1 MRKFLLLAMCAL
13 VSGLA
18 VGQIANTQIKM
29 PAGDSII
36 SMVSVSDV
44 SGVQNSYLLVTTYDK
59 NVFLGQLDN
68 NTPQGLYNN
77 FFDKFQLPSTHTG
90 YFFNG
95 AFVDYD
101 GNIVAY
107 GYCDSDYKGLIVIY
121 NMNTNGTHAT
131 SIDYSVSPVSYTNI
145 LDGCC
150 AKLTGNKK
158 AYGFVTYDKFMRI
171 PFRNENFLKIVK
183 DFGSQ
188 YNTNSMSISFDDFNG
203 KFVVSGTRQSGF
215 LFGTFANSLT
225 LNNTNNPFFFYSMP
239 TNYISSEYTSKH
251 VLSGNE
257 LYSDGIAYVVQDFR
271 NTANM
276 ENFDGLWVMKI
287 NYLNNTVVGSM
298 GYNFLHSKVLIHDVA
313 HNFDNL
319 FVLGH
324 HNGNLPNTSP
334 IYERRFLAQINLY
347 DSTDFVVYHLKTVPH
362 VDYPKY
368 SHNSF
373 LSNIVFNQ
381 YTYFVQ
387 AAGAYNGN
395 GYFTE
400 CYDLNYNEC
409 DSLIDNA
416 LVNINY
422 SVSSCPYVNGTTNS
436 MWGINANDSFPWT
449 NVLVYNSRYFW
460 TVDECSSGLY
470 YDYESMIADTKMRL
484 SDKIE
489 VPITKKSVS
498 VDGEINVLEE
508 NSFVCS
514 KFSGNCKY
522 IVYDIQGRVVNEG
535 TTQNGNTNYLNG
547 LVPGLYLIRVTDS
560 NNGSATKKIVVN

>member
-1 MRKFLLLAMCAL
+1 MCAL

-18 VGQIANTQIKM
+18 LGQIANTQIKM

-131 SIDYSVSPVSYTNI
+131 SIDYSISSVSYTNI

-150 AKLTGNKK
+150 ARLTNNGKV
-158 AYGFVTYDKFMRI
+158 YGFVSNDKFMRI
-171 PFRNENFLKIVK
+171 PFRNENSTRIVK
-183 DFGSQ
+183 NFGAQ
-188 YNTNSMSISFDDFNG
+188 YTSSMSISFDDFSS
-203 KFVVSGTRQSGF
+203 KFVLSGTRQSSFF
-215 LFGTFANSLT
+215 LGTFSNALT
-225 LNNTNNPFFFYSMP
+225 ILNNVPFNVYTLPS
-239 TNYISSEYTSKH
+239 NYISSEYTSKH

-257 LYSDGIAYVVQDFR
+257 LYSDGIAYMVQDLR
-271 NTANM
+271 NITDPGNS
-276 ENFDGLWVMKI
+276 FDGILVMKI
-287 NYLNNTVVGSM
+287 DYINNSVIGSM
-298 GYNFLHSKVLIHDVA
+298 GYKFGGAKVSIHDIA
-313 HNFDNL
+313 HNFDYL
-319 FVLGH
+319 YVLGH
-324 HNGNLPNTSP
+324 NNGNYPNTP
-334 IYERRFLAQINLY
+334 NVYESRYLAQINLY
-347 DSTDFVVYHLKTVPH
+347 DSTDILTYHLKTEPH
-362 VDYPKY
+362 VYFSKY

-373 LSNIVFNQ
+373 LNNIIFNQ
-381 YTYFVQ
+381 YTYLVQ
-387 AAGAYNGN
+387 ATGAYNSN
-395 GYFTE
+395 GYLTE

-409 DSLIDNA
+409 DSLVENA
-416 LVNINY
+416 LMPVNY
-422 SVSSCPYVNGTTNS
+422 TTSSSCVYTNS
-436 MWGINANDSFPWT
+436 NITSIWGIAINATFPWT
-449 NVLVYNSRYFW
+449 NTLAQNSRYFW

-470 YDYESMIADTKMRL
+470 YDYESLIADTKMRL

-489 VPITKKSVS
+489 VPITEKSVS
-498 VDGEINVLEE
+498 ADGEIDVLEE

-514 KFSGNCKY
+514 KFNGNCKY

-535 TTQNGNTNYLNG
+535 ATQNGNTNYLNG
-547 LVPGLYLIRVTDS
+547 LIPGLYLIRVTDS
-560 NNGSATKKIVVN
+560 NNGFATKKIVVN